1 MKFFPARSSLPKPFL
16 ERGHAN
22 STGMHFGPIFGPRIF
37 KTSILLTCFSFL
49 FALNPNL
56 SAGAFPPGAPVI
68 DLAGH
73 AVDPLHNATA
83 KAIVLVFVR
92 TDCPISNRYAPV
104 LNDLY
109 RKFAGNGASF
119 WLIYLDPHQ
128 SLQEV
133 RRHVEEYGYHAHI
146 GIDRSH
152 SLAKAAG
159 VHVTPEVAVFSS
171 RDDLLY
177 RGRIDNRYIDIG
189 EALPAPTHKDLE
201 LALQA
206 VLAGQAITNKTTTP
220 VGCYI
225 SDLE

>member
-1 MKFFPARSSLPKPFL
+1 MRFFPARPSLPEPFR

-22 STGMHFGPIFGPRIF
+22 STA
-37 KTSILLTCFSFL
+37 LLACLSFL
-49 FALNPNL
+49 FALNPYHL
-56 SAGAFPPGAPVI
+56 ARALPPGAPVI
-68 DLAGH
+68 DLGGH

-109 RKFAGNGASF
+109 RKFARNGASF

-128 SLQEV
+128 SLHEV

-171 RDDLLY
+171 SDDLLY
-177 RGRIDNRYIDIG
+177 RGRIDNRYLDIG

-206 VLAGQAITNKTTTP
+206 LLAGQAVTNKTTTP